1 VDQDALAPFLSA
13 DDWTASRLE
22 SDPDAGDYRRRQG
35 FGRAAVLLLETAAAQ
50 EIWNDRDPL
59 LLPAL
64 YSFRHY
70 VELELK
76 ELGRD
81 AVAFGARPPKATHT
95 LGQLWPAV
103 RDGFARCFP
112 GDDDAIPLVE
122 RAIAVLCA
130 LDPLSDG
137 LRYATRRDGTPSIPQ
152 DVYLDPAALLGLV
165 REVILVF
172 EAAESAF
179 RHQIDVEREMAEAFR
194 GW

>member
-1 VDQDALAPFLSA
+1 VDHDPLVSYQATN
-13 DDWTASRLE
+13 DWTASRLE
-22 SDPDAGDYRRRQG
+22 SDPNAGDYRRRQG
-35 FGRAAVLLLETAAAQ
+35 FGRAAVLLLEAAADQ

-81 AVAFGARPPKATHT
+81 AVAFGAAPPKNTHK

-103 RDGFARCFP
+103 RDGFTRCFP

-122 RAIAVLCA
+122 HTIAVLDA
-130 LDPLSDG
+130 LDPFGDG
-137 LRYATRRDGTPSIPQ
+137 LRYATRRDGTRSIPQ
-152 DVYLDPAALLGLV
+152 DVYLEPVALLALFKQT
-165 REVILVF
+165 ILVF

-179 RHQIDVEREMAEAFR
+179 DDRIEFEREMAEAYR
-194 GW
+194 EW

>member
-1 VDQDALAPFLSA
+1 VDQDPLASYLA
-13 DDWTASRLE
+13 NDDWTASRLE

-35 FGRAAVLLLETAAAQ
+35 FGRAAALLLETAAAQ

-81 AVAFGARPPKATHT
+81 AVAFGAGPPKNTHK

-103 RDGFARCFP
+103 KNGFARCFP
-112 GDDDAIPLVE
+112 ADDDAIPLVE
-122 RAIAVLCA
+122 HAIAVLDA
-130 LDPLSDG
+130 LDPFGDG
-137 LRYATRRDGTPSIPQ
+137 LRYATRRDGTRSIPR
-152 DVYLDPAALLGLV
+152 DIYLDPAALLKLI

-179 RHQIDVEREMAEAFR
+179 QDRIDVEREIAEAYR